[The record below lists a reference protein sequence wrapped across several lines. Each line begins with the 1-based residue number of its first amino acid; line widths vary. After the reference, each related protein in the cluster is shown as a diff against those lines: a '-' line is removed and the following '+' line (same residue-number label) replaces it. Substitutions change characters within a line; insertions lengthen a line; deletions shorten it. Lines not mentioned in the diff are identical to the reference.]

1 MPCAAFSYPAA
12 DQHQLLFAASL
23 RCCPSPYSQDRHGE
37 VIDFQQLVTELEATR
52 IVFIGEHHDHAG
64 HHQMQLEV
72 ISALAQRQAVAIG
85 LEMFQAEDQQA
96 LDHWTTGN
104 SNIEEFRRIYQRNW
118 GWWSLYEPIFSYARQ
133 GQIPMVGLNLPRSIT
148 RQVATS
154 GFSSLD
160 EEQISFLG
168 GMTCSVDATY
178 EDFIRR
184 AVGSHGHGSFDFRNF
199 CEAQLV
205 WDKAMARYMAQYL
218 EENPEPTAIVLAGN
232 GHAWKYGIPAQ
243 IAALGHRDYL
253 VLLPE
258 VAGRQSRNQVT
269 LEDAD
274 FLWLDFGEGSW
285 TVNHE
290 EN

>member
-1 MPCAAFSYPAA
+1 MYFVRLLILSIISLWFLLGSAAAHPHIIDVATKEEISFE
-12 DQHQLLFAASL
+12 QLIARLA
-23 RCCPSPYSQDRHGE
+23 
-37 VIDFQQLVTELEATR
+37 ATR
-52 IVFIGEHHDHAG
+52 VVFIGEQHDHAG

-72 ISALAQRQAVAIG
+72 IQSLAKKQPVAVG

-96 LDHWTTGN
+96 LDNWTAGTI
-104 SNIEEFRRIYQRNW
+104 SEPDFRLIYQRNW
-118 GWWSLYEPIFSYARQ
+118 GWWSLYQPIFSYAREQ
-133 GQIPMVGLNLPRSIT
+133 RLPMVGLNLPRSIT

-184 AVGSHGHGSFDFRNF
+184 AIGSHGHGSFNFRNF

-205 WDKAMARYMAQYL
+205 WDKAMARHMSRYL
-218 EENPEPTAIVLAGN
+218 QNNPEQTAVVLAGN

-243 IAALGHRDYL
+243 MAALGDTDFL

-258 VAGRQSRNQVT
+258 VHGRLTREQVT
-269 LEDAD
+269 PEDAD
-274 FLWLDFGEGSW
+274 YLWLDVGEGSW
-285 TVNHE
+285 DVHE
-290 EN
+290 EY

>member
-1 MPCAAFSYPAA
+1 MRLVRILLLTTVSLWFLVVSASAHPHILHVATGEMLDFN
-12 DQHQLLFAASL
+12 QLI
-23 RCCPSPYSQDRHGE
+23 
-37 VIDFQQLVTELEATR
+37 VKLEQTPV
-52 IVFIGEHHDHAG
+52 VFIGEHHDHAG

-72 ISALAQRQAVAIG
+72 IRALAERQKIAIG

-96 LDHWTTGN
+96 LDNWTAGF
-104 SNIEEFRRIYQRNW
+104 SSEEEFRQIYQRNW
-118 GWWSLYEPIFSYARQ
+118 GWWSLYKPIFSYARQ
-133 GQIPMVGLNLPRSIT
+133 ERIPMVGLNLPRSIT

-160 EEQISFLG
+160 QEQVSFLG

-178 EDFIRR
+178 EEFIRR
-184 AVGSHGHGSFDFRNF
+184 AVGSHGHGSFDFSNF

-205 WDKAMARYMAQYL
+205 WDKAMARYMSRYL
-218 EENPEPTAIVLAGN
+218 KNNPEQSAVVLAGN

-243 IAALGHRDYL
+243 IADLGFKDFA

-258 VAGRQSRNQVT
+258 VSGRLTRDQVT

-274 FLWLDFGEGSW
+274 FLWLDLGEGSW
-285 TVNHE
+285 TVNDE
-290 EN
+290 DY

>member
-1 MPCAAFSYPAA
+1 MRSVRM
-12 DQHQLLFAASL
+12 LLLITIILWFQVISASAHPHIL
-23 RCCPSPYSQDRHGE
+23 HVATGE
-37 VIDFQQLVTELEATR
+37 ILDFRQLVEKLEQTR
-52 IVFIGEHHDHAG
+52 VVFIGEQHDHAG

-72 ISALAQRQAVAIG
+72 IRTLAKQQEVAIG

-96 LDHWTTGN
+96 LDDWIAGT
-104 SNIEEFRRIYQRNW
+104 SSVEEFRQIYQRNW

-133 GQIPMVGLNLPRSIT
+133 QQIPMVGINLPRSIT
-148 RQVATS
+148 RQVAIS

-160 EEQISFLG
+160 QEQVSFLG

-184 AVGSHGHGSFDFRNF
+184 AVGSHGHGSFDFLNF

-205 WDKAMARYMAQYL
+205 WDKAMAGYMSRYIQN
-218 EENPEPTAIVLAGN
+218 NPKQTAIVLAGN
-232 GHAWKYGIPAQ
+232 GHAWKYGIPTQMADV
-243 IAALGHRDYL
+243 GYKDYL

-258 VAGRQSRNQVT
+258 VAGRLTRHQVT

-274 FLWLDFGEGSW
+274 FLWLDEGEGSW
-285 TVNHE
+285 IANE
-290 EN
+290 EYN

>member
-1 MPCAAFSYPAA
+1 MSFVRLLILSIISLWFLLGSAAAHPHIIEVATKEEISFE
-12 DQHQLLFAASL
+12 QLIARLA
-23 RCCPSPYSQDRHGE
+23 
-37 VIDFQQLVTELEATR
+37 ATR
-52 IVFIGEHHDHAG
+52 VVFIGEQHDHAG

-72 ISALAQRQAVAIG
+72 IQSLARKQPVAVG

-96 LDHWTTGN
+96 LDNWTAGVI
-104 SNIEEFRRIYQRNW
+104 SEPDFRLIYQRNW
-118 GWWSLYEPIFSYARQ
+118 GWWSLYQPIFSYSREQ
-133 GQIPMVGLNLPRSIT
+133 RLPMVGLNLPRSIT

-160 EEQISFLG
+160 EEQVSFLG

-184 AVGSHGHGSFDFRNF
+184 AIGSHGHGSFNFRNF

-205 WDKAMARYMAQYL
+205 WDKAMARYMSRYL
-218 EENPEPTAIVLAGN
+218 KNNPERTAVVLAGN
-232 GHAWKYGIPAQ
+232 GHAWKYGIPTQ
-243 IAALGHRDYL
+243 MAALGDTDFL

-258 VAGRQSRNQVT
+258 VHGRLAREQVT

-274 FLWLDFGEGSW
+274 YLWLDVGEGSW
-285 TVNHE
+285 DVHE
-290 EN
+290 EY

>member
-1 MPCAAFSYPAA
+1 MRFVRMF
-12 DQHQLLFAASL
+12 LLITVSL
-23 RCCPSPYSQDRHGE
+23 W
-37 VIDFQQLVTELEATR
+37 FLVTSSSAHPHILHVATGEMLDFRQLIEKLEQTPV
-52 IVFIGEHHDHAG
+52 VFIGEHHDHGG

-72 ISALAQRQAVAIG
+72 IRALAKRQKIAIG

-96 LDHWTTGN
+96 LDDWIVGT
-104 SNIEEFRRIYQRNW
+104 SSSEEFRQIYQRNW

-133 GQIPMVGLNLPRSIT
+133 ERIPMVGLNLPRSIT
-148 RQVATS
+148 RQVALS

-160 EEQISFLG
+160 QEQVSFLG

-205 WDKAMARYMAQYL
+205 WDKAMARYMSRYL
-218 EENPEPTAIVLAGN
+218 NNNPEQTAIVLAGN

-243 IAALGHRDYL
+243 LADLDHRHFL
-253 VLLPE
+253 VVLPE
-258 VAGRQSRNQVT
+258 VSGRLTRDQVT
-269 LEDAD
+269 EEDAD
-274 FLWLDFGEGSW
+274 FLWLDLGEGSW
-285 TVNHE
+285 TVNDE
-290 EN
+290 DY

>member
-1 MPCAAFSYPAA
+1 MYFVRIFILSIISLWCLLGSASAHPHIIDVAAKEEIS
-12 DQHQLLFAASL
+12 
-23 RCCPSPYSQDRHGE
+23 
-37 VIDFQQLVTELEATR
+37 FQQLMNKLAQTR
-52 IVFIGEHHDHAG
+52 VVFIGEQHDHAG

-72 ISALAQRQAVAIG
+72 IEALAKTQPIAVG

-96 LDHWTTGN
+96 LDNWVAGR
-104 SNIEEFRRIYQRNW
+104 SSEEAFRQIYQRNW
-118 GWWSLYEPIFSYARQ
+118 GWWSLYQPIFSYARDQ
-133 GQIPMVGLNLPRSIT
+133 RIPMVGLNLPRSIT

-184 AVGSHGHGSFDFRNF
+184 AIGSHGHGSFNFRNF

-205 WDKAMARYMAQYL
+205 WDKAMARYMSRYL
-218 EENPEPTAIVLAGN
+218 QNNPEQTAIVLAGN

-243 IAALGHRDYL
+243 MAALGDTDFL
-253 VLLPE
+253 VVLPE
-258 VAGRQSRNQVT
+258 VHGRLTREQVT
-269 LEDAD
+269 MEDAD
-274 FLWLDFGEGSW
+274 YLWLDVGEGSW
-285 TVNHE
+285 NVTHE
-290 EN
+290 EY